1 MGGGRSPPL
10 QCKSKLE
17 TVLPMI
23 DAQWQ
28 ILNFR
33 QGAKPD
39 VFSGLKIGHRK
50 LVIGNY
56 DS

>member
-1 MGGGRSPPL
+1 
-10 QCKSKLE
+10 
-17 TVLPMI
+17 MI